1 MTPHLVWQGL
11 AVGFLAAIPLGPM
24 GMVCVQRTL
33 ARGRMAGLASACG
46 LTLASAF
53 WCVVAAQGLSRVT
66 RLVAG
71 HEMMLTVGLGLF
83 LVAVGIWGMT
93 RCGRTVEMGSGNDYG
108 SLAAQF
114 VSSLLGVI
122 LNPVTLVTMTAVL
135 AVLGG
140 VQARLGVEGMAG
152 LAVAVFLGGMTL
164 WLGITQGVAFMG
176 ARLGES
182 GGERLGRIL
191 NGCILALGVVYL
203 IRPLLSEVVG

>member
-1 MTPHLVWQGL
+1 M
-11 AVGFLAAIPLGPM
+11 
-24 GMVCVQRTL
+24 
-33 ARGRMAGLASACG
+33 
-46 LTLASAF
+46 
-53 WCVVAAQGLSRVT
+53 T